1 LNLWRMPC
9 VHVAIFT
16 HADDLSGGSYR
27 TLRILEEY
35 PRGKYTLMMP
45 RDAIER
51 LRRDFGGIR
60 VGRRTLSEI
69 LDGAIALRPLGRA
82 RGCDKGGDA
91 EEEGVA
97 AKLAP
102 HAHRNGRGAPGSQHI
117 KPPTSPRAEDEFWV
131 YCY

>member
-1 LNLWRMPC
+1 M
-9 VHVAIFT
+9 VHPAFIMWCT
-16 HADDLSGGSYR
+16 SEGRRDYLRRLSR
-27 TLRILEEY
+27 
-35 PRGKYTLMMP
+35 
-45 RDAIER
+45 AIER
-51 LRRDFGGIR
+51 LRRDFGGVR